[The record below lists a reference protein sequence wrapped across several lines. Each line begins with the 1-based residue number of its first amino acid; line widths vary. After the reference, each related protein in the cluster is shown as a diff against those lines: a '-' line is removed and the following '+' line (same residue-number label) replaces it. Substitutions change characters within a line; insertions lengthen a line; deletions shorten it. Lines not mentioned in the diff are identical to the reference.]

1 MRRATIFLGFLLSF
15 APALWVEA
23 GSVFMKNGY
32 IIQGP
37 IVDQDETMIVMGW
50 QNGKVFIYRRF
61 LETVVLD
68 PEEEAAIAKKKAK
81 ASHPV
86 EAEPEP
92 ALIQSS
98 NPEEDLPP
106 NFEAVVKN
114 LMPEGGK
121 NAARGETSVPVA
133 PFSGA
138 GTSPEAA
145 GSSAAPKETWP
156 GTVAGTEGPPSTP
169 PSVEVGVIPPENKG
183 TGARQEVAEL
193 AVSLEPPAGW
203 FRENGGEEGVRWAG
217 TRQEDAFAP
226 SLVIVSA
233 AVNEWNLEDAR
244 KALYE
249 DPKEVLADFSIVKEE
264 EKLIQGRRVLQFIG
278 QGEVGMKVSSAEG
291 EKAGSAAKESQHLT
305 VSVRQCLVP
314 GKSRFWLITT
324 FSNENTSNE
333 DLTAMERAVE
343 SIQFLAE

>member
-1 MRRATIFLGFLLSF
+1 MRRATIFGGFILSF
-15 APALWVEA
+15 APALLVEA

-37 IVDQDETMIVMGW
+37 IVDQDETMVVMGW

-81 ASHPV
+81 ASNPA
-86 EAEPEP
+86 EAEQEP
-92 ALIQSS
+92 GLIQSS
-98 NPEEDLPP
+98 NPEEELPQK
-106 NFEAVVKN
+106 FSELEVVKK
-114 LMPEGGK
+114 LMPEAGK
-121 NAARGETSVPVA
+121 NGGTGEAGA
-133 PFSGA
+133 PIAGA
-138 GTSPEAA
+138 GSSPEA
-145 GSSAAPKETWP
+145 GSPATAPKEP
-156 GTVAGTEGPPSTP
+156 GPGGVAGTEGSPSTS
-169 PSVEVGVIPPENKG
+169 PSVGVGVIPPENKG

-203 FRENGGEEGVRWAG
+203 SRESGGEEGIRWAG
-217 TRQEDAFAP
+217 TRQDDAFAP

-244 KALYE
+244 KAIHE
-249 DPKEVLADFSIVKEE
+249 DPKEVLADFQIVKEE

-278 QGEVGMKVSSAEG
+278 QGEVALKASGAEG
-291 EKAGSAAKESQHLT
+291 EKASSTVKKPQHLT
-305 VSVRQCLVP
+305 VSIRQCLVP
-314 GKSRFWLITT
+314 GKSRFWLITS

-343 SIQFLAE
+343 SILFLAE